1 MKKYKRTRII
11 ANLAVMG
18 SLAWSST
25 TFAATS
31 TPVTWG
37 GHVKDNTNIS
47 ISRPERTREE
57 TVSSEVPEFKK
68 KKGRLAAIKLKQK
81 A

>member
-25 TFAATS
+25 TFAAS
-31 TPVTWG
+31 TAPVTWG
-37 GHVKDNTNIS
+37 GRVKDNTNIS
-47 ISRPERTREE
+47 ISRPVRERTQGSTTEL
-57 TVSSEVPEFKK
+57 KK
-68 KKGRLAAIKLKQK
+68 KDRRSAIQLKQGRVS
-81 A
+81 